1 MKFMKIDFKNYSI
14 YERFSLCLIF
24 FLIFLNETYANP
36 IGKGLSCFVV
46 DKKPSDYNVF
56 RGLYFESE
64 KFVRVVSIKNKN
76 NSLKI
81 ISKQTHYKISDD
93 LIKFKIKFIW
103 YGNISFENFELNR
116 NTLKLIHT
124 SKNEK
129 KDLSCEVSSGD
140 FMNEMNKLKSTFQL
154 NYDQELK
161 KNKI

>member
-1 MKFMKIDFKNYSI
+1 MKFMKIDFTIYSI
-14 YERFSLCLIF
+14 NQRFSLCLIF
-24 FLIFLNETYANP
+24 FLIFSSETYANP
-36 IGKGLSCFVV
+36 LGKGLSCFVIN
-46 DKKPSDYNVF
+46 KKPSNYNIF

-103 YGNISFENFELNR
+103 YGDISFEDFELNR
-116 NTLKLIHT
+116 NTLKLMHT

-129 KDLSCEVSSGD
+129 NDLSCEVSSGD
-140 FMNEMNKLKSTFQL
+140 FMNEMNKLKKTFQF